1 MFYLPRLRQ
10 MVYFSE
16 YSTGV
21 TLKPSAYDLRPENF
35 PDLHIGAATI
45 FDEDYVKKER

>member
-1 MFYLPRLRQ
+1 MFCLPRLRQ

-16 YSTGV
+16 HSKGV
-21 TLKPSAYDLRPENF
+21 TLEPNAQDLLPENF